1 MKQIKLRNVNSRKYC
16 IDCREIVE
24 VKMKGLDGLCPLCG
38 KMVYTIDTRKKQINL
53 PNISSFTKFLK
64 RI

>member
-16 IDCREIVE
+16 IDCREIVK
-24 VKMKGLDGLCPLCG
+24 VKMEDLHGFCSECG
-38 KMVYTIDTRKKQINL
+38 KMIYTIDTRQKQIRFPDSN
-53 PNISSFTKFLK
+53 SFTKFLK